1 MPVEN
6 RPIPHKSAFKGLLWD
21 YDAVLAAS
29 DEECCYSLSEK
40 DVQLILATIDP
51 MSWLTRWMSPTE
63 TLIDMDNLLKW
74 QGNLA
79 RKLMSGCCNDQTV
92 LHRVTTD
99 GAMEI
104 STDGG
109 TTWIPDPNDP
119 RVTGTQLAN
128 TIAGT
133 GSDKKCNAANNALGN
148 IQDAQASFAA
158 SLTSATTVLGLALE
172 IATAIAI
179 LIFTVGTTAEALIPL
194 IISAAIAL
202 FGVLETDYNAEFT
215 TDVWNTLTCDMFCT
229 VGDDGQWNTTQL
241 NNLLA
246 KVDTDFTGNVALTL
260 HAILTGWGTV
270 GLNNAAIVGDTT
282 ESDCSDC
289 VCDPGSCSDPARFEK
304 GNVTSVHD
312 NGDGTV
318 TFTVETV
325 PETGSSIPIIVWGDR
340 YDATDQCCTFINVV
354 EISGGATVLQGF
366 IECGDAP
373 PVNIA
378 YPSPDTCYACLQFF
392 PSDFTTNF
400 TIELTLG
407 TLDCP

>member
-6 RPIPHKSAFKGLLWD
+6 RPIPHASAFKGLLWD

-29 DEECCYSLSEK
+29 DDECCYSLSDKE
-40 DVQLILATIDP
+40 VQLMLATIDP
-51 MSWLTRWMSPTE
+51 ISWLTRWTSTTN
-63 TLIDMDNLLKW
+63 TLIDLDNLLKW

-79 RKLMSGCCNDQTV
+79 RKLMSGCCNDQVV
-92 LHRVTTD
+92 LHRVTSD

-109 TTWIPDPNDP
+109 TTWVPDPNDP

-128 TIAGT
+128 TIAGE
-133 GSDKKCNAANNALGN
+133 GNDKKCNAANNALGN
-148 IQDAQASFAA
+148 IKDNQASFAA
-158 SLTSATTVLGLALE
+158 SLSSATTALGLALE
-172 IATAIAI
+172 IAAAIAV
-179 LIFTVGTTAEALIPL
+179 LIFTVGATAEALIPL

-215 TDVWNTLTCDMFCT
+215 TDIWNKLTCDMYCT

-241 NNLLA
+241 NDLLA
-246 KVDTDFTGNVALTL
+246 KVDTDFSGNVALTF

-270 GLNNAAIVGDTT
+270 GLNNAAIAGDST
-282 ESDCSDC
+282 ESDCSGC
-289 VCDPGSCSDPARFEK
+289 LCNPGSCSDPARFTK
-304 GNVTSVHD
+304 GNVISTHD

-325 PETGSSIPIIVWGDR
+325 PEDGSGIPVIVWGNR
-340 YDATDQCCTFINVV
+340 VEATSDCCTFISVV
-354 EISGGATVLQGF
+354 ETVGSATVLQGY
-366 IECGDAP
+366 IGCGEAP
-373 PVNIA
+373 PVAIV
-378 YPSPDTCYACLQFF
+378 YPIPGVCYACLQFF
-392 PSDFTTNF
+392 PSDYTTNF

-407 TLDCP
+407 TLDCA